1 MGMQGPRRELVT
13 DAAAPTFLA
22 LAVAFDCF
30 GRGRVFET
38 LFKVSACTFAVAVC
52 LLLLTILWCALSMV
66 F

>member
-1 MGMQGPRRELVT
+1 MG
-13 DAAAPTFLA
+13 AAPTFLA

-38 LFKVSACTFAVAVC
+38 LFK
-52 LLLLTILWCALSMV
+52 LLTILWCALSMV